1 VLPVHGLGEALLT
14 VGTVVIE
21 VTPSAWTVICEG
33 KSGDGIV
40 IIGLTPPLSIS
51 VAPSGMDPPES
62 NDPDVAPG
70 VKRGDTL
77 PVDDTVASGA
87 ALQPLENIPPPS
99 KVVPAAAPD

>member
-1 VLPVHGLGEALLT
+1 VHGLGEALLT

-21 VTPSAWTVICEG
+21 IAPSVC
-33 KSGDGIV
+33 KVKLGDGTV

-51 VAPSGMDPPES
+51 VAPNGMDPPES

-77 PVDDTVASGA
+77 PVDDTVAAGA

-99 KVVPAAAPD
+99 KVVAAAAPD